1 MLLQNTPNK
10 KIKTQTLAILIHI
23 GYPILIDTDNRGYQ

>member
-23 GYPILIDTDNRGYQ
+23 GYSILIDAANRGYQ